1 MHYLGL
7 ALYAEGR
14 TDYYFLSPLLQR
26 LCEDLCTRE
35 AMQPVEFGAVLGLD
49 DPPRLKD
56 APRET
61 RIVGAAE
68 SARGHWQILFVH
80 ADGEGAPT
88 KVRAERTDP
97 ALVLLR
103 QSFGEAHAGVAVV
116 PIRETETWAMFD
128 SDAVREV
135 FGTTLTAR
143 QLGLSVS
150 APAAEADSDP
160 KRTLDNAFRATRPS
174 GRRGKAGVSPMLNAL
189 GEQVSLQRLRQL
201 PSFITLE
208 TELRQAL
215 HDLQIL

>member
-14 TDYYFLSPLLQR
+14 TDYYFLIPLLQR

-35 AMQPVEFGAVLGLD
+35 AKHLVEFGAVLGLD
-49 DPPRLKD
+49 DPLPLKD
-56 APRET
+56 EPREA
-61 RIVGAAE
+61 RILGAAE

-80 ADGEGAPT
+80 SDGEGAPA
-88 KVRAERTDP
+88 KVRAESTAP
-97 ALVLLR
+97 ALTLLQ

-128 SDAVREV
+128 TDAVREV
-135 FGTTLTAR
+135 FGTSLSAH
-143 QLGLSVS
+143 QLGLPLT
-150 APAAEADSDP
+150 APAAEADPDP
-160 KRTLDNAFRATRPS
+160 KRTLDNAFIATKPS

-189 GEQVSLQRLRQL
+189 GERASLLRLRQL

-215 HDLQIL
+215 QTLRIL